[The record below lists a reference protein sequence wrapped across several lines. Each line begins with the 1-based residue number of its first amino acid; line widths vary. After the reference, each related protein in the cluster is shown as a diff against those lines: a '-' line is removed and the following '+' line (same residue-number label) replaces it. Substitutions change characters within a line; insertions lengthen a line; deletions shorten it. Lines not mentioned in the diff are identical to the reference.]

1 MPSYY
6 TARSDDQL
14 RQLAE
19 QQYQSYYDQLRR
31 AAQQKQERESLAL
44 QNQRAG
50 IQYAYDKQREAS
62 DKSYRQAYSQV
73 GRETLRRGM
82 QRSSYAAQRLANTE
96 LEGIKANQNIW
107 DQQRNAEGN
116 LDAQIAQIQG
126 QLADTLAGY
135 DANQAADVLKRYNE
149 LQSEEYERSRE
160 AEQYAESIRQW
171 QAQFDFQKTQADLAA
186 EQWQKQFDENV
197 RQFNESMKKKSSGGG
212 SKKSA
217 TVPTDPAAA
226 GTQMPTDG
234 DLLGFLNG
242 GTAAVP
248 SAEGAIVGGL
258 TSFINTPVDLSNTT
272 IARRTAYLN
281 NPPSNNNN
289 LNGKTASS
297 GSNVY
302 KKK

>member
-31 AAQQKQERESLAL
+31 AAQQKQEREALTL
-44 QNQRAG
+44 QNQRSG
-50 IQYAYDKQREAS
+50 IQRAYEKQREAS

-107 DQQRNAEGN
+107 DQQVNAEGN
-116 LDAQIAQIQG
+116 LDAQLAQLQG

-135 DANQAADVLKRYNE
+135 DANQAADVMKRYNE
-149 LQSEEYERSRE
+149 LQSEEYERARE

-171 QAQFDFQKTQADLAA
+171 QAQFD
-186 EQWQKQFDENV
+186 ESI
-197 RQFNESMKKKSSGGG
+197 RQFNESMKKKSGGGG

-289 LNGKTASS
+289 LNGKTASN

>member
-31 AAQQKQERESLAL
+31 AAQQKQEREALAL
-44 QNQRAG
+44 QNQRSG
-50 IQYAYDKQREAS
+50 IQRAYEKQREAS

-96 LEGIKANQNIW
+96 LEGIEANQNIW
-107 DQQRNAEGN
+107 DQQVNAEGN
-116 LDAQIAQIQG
+116 LDAQLAQLQG

-135 DANQAADVLKRYNE
+135 DANQAADVMKRYNE
-149 LQSEEYERSRE
+149 LQSEEYERARE

-171 QAQFDFQKTQADLAA
+171 QAQFD
-186 EQWQKQFDENV
+186 ESI
-197 RQFNESMKKKSSGGG
+197 RQFNESMKKKSSGG
-212 SKKSA
+212 SRKNNAA
-217 TVPTDPAAA
+217 TNPTDPAAA

-289 LNGKTASS
+289 LNGKTASN

>member
-31 AAQQKQERESLAL
+31 AAQQKQEREALAL
-44 QNQRAG
+44 QNQRSG
-50 IQYAYDKQREAS
+50 IQRAYEKQREAS

-96 LEGIKANQNIW
+96 LEGIEANQNIW
-107 DQQRNAEGN
+107 DQQVNAEGN
-116 LDAQIAQIQG
+116 LDAQLAQLQG

-135 DANQAADVLKRYNE
+135 DANQAADVMKRYNE
-149 LQSEEYERSRE
+149 LQSEEYERARE

-171 QAQFDFQKTQADLAA
+171 QAQFD
-186 EQWQKQFDENV
+186 ESI
-197 RQFNESMKKKSSGGG
+197 RQFNESMKKKSSGGS

-242 GTAAVP
+242 STAAVP

-289 LNGKTASS
+289 LNGKTASN

>member
-31 AAQQKQERESLAL
+31 AAQQKQEREALAL
-44 QNQRAG
+44 QNQRSG
-50 IQYAYDKQREAS
+50 IQRAYEKQREAS

-96 LEGIKANQNIW
+96 LEGIEANQNIW
-107 DQQRNAEGN
+107 DQQVSAEGN
-116 LDAQIAQIQG
+116 LDAQLAQLQG

-135 DANQAADVLKRYNE
+135 DANQAADVMKRYNE
-149 LQSEEYERSRE
+149 LQSEEYERARE

-171 QAQFDFQKTQADLAA
+171 QAQFD
-186 EQWQKQFDENV
+186 ESI
-197 RQFNESMKKKSSGGG
+197 RQFNESMKKKSGGGG

-281 NPPSNNNN
+281 NQPSNNNN
-289 LNGKTASS
+289 LNGKTASN

>member
-31 AAQQKQERESLAL
+31 AAQQKQEREALAL
-44 QNQRAG
+44 QNQRSG
-50 IQYAYDKQREAS
+50 IQRAYEKQREAS

-96 LEGIKANQNIW
+96 LEGIEANQNIW
-107 DQQRNAEGN
+107 DQQVNAEGN
-116 LDAQIAQIQG
+116 LDAQLAQLQG

-135 DANQAADVLKRYNE
+135 DANQAADVMKRYNE
-149 LQSEEYERSRE
+149 LQSEEYERARE

-171 QAQFDFQKTQADLAA
+171 QAQFD
-186 EQWQKQFDENV
+186 ESI

-226 GTQMPTDG
+226 GAQMPTDG

-289 LNGKTASS
+289 LNGKTASN